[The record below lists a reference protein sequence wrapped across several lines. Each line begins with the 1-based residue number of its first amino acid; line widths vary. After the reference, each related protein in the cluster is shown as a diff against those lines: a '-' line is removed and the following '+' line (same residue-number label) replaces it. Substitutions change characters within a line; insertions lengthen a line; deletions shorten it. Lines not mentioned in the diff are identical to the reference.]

1 MNSPRSTASS
11 IDAQNALDTVF
22 GAPPAQRA
30 NPSTGE
36 ADVVLDDAER
46 RHAAGLMRINHVG
59 EVCAQALYVGQAA
72 VARDETT
79 RAHLLAAAQEET
91 DHLAWCAQR
100 LDELD
105 SRPSLLNPL
114 WYAGSYA
121 IGALAGLRGD
131 GWNLGFVVETER
143 QVEAHLDE
151 HLQTLPAA
159 DARSRAILAVMKAD
173 EARHADHAQ
182 AQGAR
187 VLPPAGADAD
197 GDGVEPDED
206 DRLPRLIAR
215 QQHCAVPA
223 PLVRGRFAPQAR
235 MGVWKRVAGPEVC
248 AANFGD
254 SQAQPGKRLSR
265 PGCGRDTALR
275 SPASGAPRSSCAP

>member
-1 MNSPRSTASS
+1 MDARTLTPIDRLL

-22 GAPPAQRA
+22 GAPPARRA
-30 NPSTGE
+30 NPAAMQ
-36 ADVVLDDAER
+36 ADVVLHDAER

-72 VARDETT
+72 VARDEAT
-79 RAHLLAAAQEET
+79 RAHLLEAAQEET

-159 DARSRAILAVMKAD
+159 DSRSRAILEVMKAD
-173 EARHADHAQ
+173 EARHADNAR
-182 AQGAR
+182 AAGAR
-187 VLPPAGADAD
+187 VLPPPVPTLMAMASNLMKA
-197 GDGVEPDED
+197 
-206 DRLPRLIAR
+206 IAYR
-215 QQHCAVPA
+215 I
-223 PLVRGRFAPQAR
+223 
-235 MGVWKRVAGPEVC
+235 
-248 AANFGD
+248 
-254 SQAQPGKRLSR
+254 
-265 PGCGRDTALR
+265 
-275 SPASGAPRSSCAP
+275 